1 MQSFASIFA
10 RLDSDGDGQIS
21 AYRID
26 ISSLEPAL
34 LQVLSPLFVE
44 MEELGMSL
52 DQDEFIDAAC
62 RLHDSVPLPEKG
74 ILVSRRQRSRSN
86 SQRASTGPTYAASD
100 RGSAEQSFRP
110 SLNRNSL
117 RMAERRNQSKGSSNV
132 AERLH
137 HAQKEY
143 DSKMLERRS

>member
-1 MQSFASIFA
+1 MHEEENKRKMKASMSYSKNKTNRIVEKAKISNFIQIFK

-26 ISSLEPAL
+26 ISSLETDL

-62 RLHDSVPLPEKG
+62 RLYESVTLPEKSV
-74 ILVSRRQRSRSN
+74 LTNRKERSRSG
-86 SQRASTGPTYAASD
+86 SQRAQD
-100 RGSAEQSFRP
+100 RAQREKMEQH
-110 SLNRNSL
+110 
-117 RMAERRNQSKGSSNV
+117 Q
-132 AERLH
+132 
-137 HAQKEY
+137 
-143 DSKMLERRS
+143 

>member
-1 MQSFASIFA
+1 MQSFATIFA

-62 RLHDSVPLPEKG
+62 RLHDSVSLPEKD
-74 ILVSRRQRSRSN
+74 ILVTRRQRSRSN
-86 SQRASTGPTYAASD
+86 SERAPTSAASD
-100 RGSAEQSFRP
+100 RG
-110 SLNRNSL
+110 
-117 RMAERRNQSKGSSNV
+117 
-132 AERLH
+132 
-137 HAQKEY
+137 
-143 DSKMLERRS
+143 